1 MNPAGFECLEKRLS
15 ELAAA
20 AYADADAIRLAKR
33 LTRHRNHRLTFLH
46 QPEVPASNNFDERQ
60 IRPAVLIRKISQGN
74 RSDNGAAAQGILMSI
89 YRTLYLRDLNPTET
103 IAAALRTYLIT
114 GQLPPL
120 PDAPIAH
127 G

>member
-1 MNPAGFECLEKRLS
+1 MGSVSLLSLQRDAKTFRKSGRILEKKRS
-15 ELAAA
+15 AN
-20 AYADADAIRLAKR
+20 R
-33 LTRHRNHRLTFLH
+33 LTPHRDHLLTFLH
-46 QPEVPASNNFDERQ
+46 QPEVPADNNFDERQ
-60 IRPAVLIRKISQGN
+60 IRPVVMIRKISQGN

-114 GQLPPL
+114 DQLPPL